1 MHIHKSQLPALTLI
15 DVIISRSLLPALEEA
30 RRGGGRRSGGLG
42 AVGPLVPG
50 LAARSGPST
59 GHGEAR
65 REPCEPRPG
74 REVSGAELALTQMKL
89 EEQGKDPPCYTRT
102 VFTTRN
108 QNVHGN
114 NPPQILH
121 VSFYFPWRVKA
132 EKTCS
137 GTDPDRETLGI

>member
-30 RRGGGRRSGGLG
+30 RRGGGSRSGGLG
-42 AVGPLVPG
+42 AVGPLVLG
-50 LAARSGPST
+50 LAARSGPGT

-89 EEQGKDPPCYTRT
+89 EEQGKDPPRYTRT

-114 NPPQILH
+114 NPPKSFTSAFIFLGELKPKRHALVRILT
-121 VSFYFPWRVKA
+121 VR
-132 EKTCS
+132 
-137 GTDPDRETLGI
+137 L

>member
-30 RRGGGRRSGGLG
+30 RRGGGSRSGGLG

-74 REVSGAELALTQMKL
+74 REVSGAELALMQMKL
-89 EEQGKDPPCYTRT
+89 EEQGRIPPATRVRFSPPGIRT
-102 VFTTRN
+102 CMEITPP
-108 QNVHGN
+108 
-114 NPPQILH
+114 NPSRQLLF
-121 VSFYFPWRVKA
+121 SL
-132 EKTCS
+132 ES
-137 GTDPDRETLGI
+137 